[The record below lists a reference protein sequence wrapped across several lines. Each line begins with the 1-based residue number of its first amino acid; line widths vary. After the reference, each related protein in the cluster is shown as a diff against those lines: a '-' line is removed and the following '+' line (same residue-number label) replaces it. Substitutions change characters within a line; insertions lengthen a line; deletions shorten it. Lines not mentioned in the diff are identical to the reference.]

1 MFSLRRSAKFLIPVG
16 LLAISLVLSSGAT
29 PAHAVKNTPT
39 PTPTAADSGS
49 GGSVGDASAT
59 EAATPADRMTLDL
72 SSNDPQ
78 DVLSQLRTL
87 NLIPQGDNLLQV
99 QNLYVTA
106 RTKGSKY
113 LPIFTDSSP
122 SDLVLQFTVEL
133 NMEKDSAPGSGCGFF
148 FRLSN
153 KGYATVL
160 LTVDHHLVLEQY
172 KGKKALF
179 SFDQLI
185 DDLPGIDS
193 STYDIDPGTV
203 HTVTIVAVGTSMS
216 FFLDGVEIVT
226 SQDAQ
231 SASGNIALLLYNVAN
246 TQVQNTCTY
255 GYIWFD
261 DLSNA

>member
-1 MFSLRRSAKFLIPVG
+1 MFTMRRSVKFLIPVG
-16 LLAISLVLSSGAT
+16 FLAASLILSSGAT

-39 PTPTAADSGS
+39 PTPAAANNSAS
-49 GGSVGDASAT
+49 GSVGDASAT
-59 EAATPADRMTLDL
+59 DAATPADRMTLDL
-72 SSNDPQ
+72 TSSDPQ

-113 LPIFTDSSP
+113 LPIFSDSTP

-160 LTVDHHLVLEQY
+160 LTVDHHLVLNQY
-172 KGKKALF
+172 KGKKALVD
-179 SFDQLI
+179 FDQLI

-193 STYDIDPGTV
+193 SNYDISPGTT
-203 HTVTIVAVGTSMS
+203 HTVTIVAVGTSLS
-216 FFLDGVEIVT
+216 FFLDGVEIIT

-231 SASGNIALLLYNVAN
+231 SAPGNIALLLYNVAN

-255 GYIWFD
+255 SLIWFD
-261 DLSNA
+261 NLNA